1 VNGIDTAGV
10 RLGTEGEGEGPRIRD
25 SSRYAALLQ
34 GLAVQA
40 GFNYRGFQ
48 NLGFA
53 AMMLPALRDLYP
65 EPEGLRAAFHRHLD
79 YFNTP
84 PHLAGV
90 AAGALMRDEQRR
102 ARGEAG
108 ALKDEAQ
115 VRLRRALGSLL
126 GSVGD
131 RLVWAGLMPL
141 AVLAGLLAWFHDP
154 LWGAPVVLV
163 LFNIPQ
169 LVLRADG
176 LRLGWEEGPEVH
188 HRVGGPA
195 AARLILWARRLAALT
210 AGALAALLVLHPL
223 TPSGTEGLALVAVGA
238 ALALLFRRLRIPPAL
253 SGMLVAALIG
263 LYCLLTAAA

>member
-65 EPEGLRAAFHRHLD
+65 EPEDLRTALRRHLD
-79 YFNTP
+79 YFNSH
-84 PHLAGV
+84 PHVAGV

-108 ALKDEAQ
+108 ALDDEAQ

-131 RLVWAGLMPL
+131 RLVWA
-141 AVLAGLLAWFHDP
+141 
-154 LWGAPVVLV
+154 
-163 LFNIPQ
+163 LFNLPQ
-169 LVLRADG
+169 LALRADG
-176 LRLGWEEGPEVH
+176 LRLGWEEGPEVYR
-188 HRVGGPA
+188 RVGGPA
-195 AARLILWARRLAALT
+195 AARLLLWARRLAALT

-238 ALALLFRRLRIPPAL
+238 ALALLFRRLRLPPAL